1 MTILTHAFQK
11 TLLGACLIVA
21 CASSCAVEPGVSDV
35 PCLRPVEWGT
45 AFFDPLVQADEN
57 DPSYLLFTRQ
67 NWEEYD
73 ADRADGSFD
82 GQPHGPVYKFDSSTG
97 EFVLVEDS
105 LWDDLDGPLGGPSF
119 PEGSR
124 EGFRTPAGRLE
135 FDGRRIPVAGGYALG
150 TWGAIEAPVVAV
162 LSTDGG
168 VGVPFIGTGA
178 VGGQHYHQL
187 FSTED
192 GSSVGPA
199 VRLGVGGLD
208 KGMVKMLWSP
218 EDRFVIY
225 YQHPLGGS
233 EIDLLCVVD
242 VGDQIDQLEVVEP

>member
-1 MTILTHAFQK
+1 VVRADQDEPSN
-11 TLLGACLIVA
+11 LLL
-21 CASSCAVEPGVSDV
+21 S
-35 PCLRPVEWGT
+35 
-45 AFFDPLVQADEN
+45 
-57 DPSYLLFTRQ
+57 RQ
-67 NWEEYD
+67 NSEERD
-73 ADRADGSFD
+73 ADWADGSLD
-82 GQPHGPVYKFDSSTG
+82 RQPHGPVYKFDSSTG

-105 LWDDLDGPLGGPSF
+105 LWDDLEGTIHGPGDGG
-119 PEGSR
+119 GSR

-135 FDGRRIPVAGGYALG
+135 FDGRKIPVAGGYALG

-168 VGVPFIGTGA
+168 IGVPFLSNAG

-187 FSTED
+187 FSKED
-192 GSSVGPA
+192 GASIGPA
-199 VRLGVGGLD
+199 VRLGVGGRD
-208 KGMVKMLWSP
+208 MNMVEMFWSP